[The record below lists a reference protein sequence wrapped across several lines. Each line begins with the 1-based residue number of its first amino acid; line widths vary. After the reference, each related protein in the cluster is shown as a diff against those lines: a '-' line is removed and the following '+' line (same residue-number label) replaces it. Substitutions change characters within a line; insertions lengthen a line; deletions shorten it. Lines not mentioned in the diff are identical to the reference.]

1 MAEAEAKGFMF
12 IFDGWFCLTCTT
24 FDEGYKTKLDP
35 SVYEIRV
42 VRYNESNDKINCY
55 CMCFT

>member
-24 FDEGYKTKLDP
+24 FDEGYKTKLDT
-35 SVYEIRV
+35 SGIRDTCGAV
-42 VRYNESNDKINCY
+42 QREQ
-55 CMCFT
+55 